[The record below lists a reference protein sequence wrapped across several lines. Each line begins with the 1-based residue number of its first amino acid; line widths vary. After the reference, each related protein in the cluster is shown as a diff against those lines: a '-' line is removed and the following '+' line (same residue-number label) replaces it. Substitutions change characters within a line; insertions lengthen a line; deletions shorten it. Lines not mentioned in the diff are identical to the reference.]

1 MEMDAIRIT
10 AIIKELLKQLQNMS
24 GSGESYDKLFCM
36 RFEYEVEELKKEL
49 RSWFILVPDC
59 DCVIYEGS

>member
-24 GSGESYDKLFCM
+24 GSGGDYDKLFCIG
-36 RFEYEVEELKKEL
+36 YELEELKKEL
-49 RSWFILVPDC
+49 GSWFILVPDC
-59 DCVIYEGS
+59 DCAIYEGS

>member
-1 MEMDAIRIT
+1 MDAIRIT

-24 GSGESYDKLFCM
+24 GSGEDYDKLFCI
-36 RFEYEVEELKKEL
+36 EYELEELKKEL
-49 RSWFILVPDC
+49 GSILVPDC

>member
-24 GSGESYDKLFCM
+24 GSGEDYDKLFCM
-36 RFEYEVEELKKEL
+36 RFEYELEELKKEL
-49 RSWFILVPDC
+49 GSWFILVPDC
-59 DCVIYEGS
+59 DCAIYEGS